1 MSEEHFGKL
10 QRMYKEAPCN
20 LAYNPGISVQAGAA
34 QVSLSVKP
42 DMFHA
47 AGSVH
52 GSIYF
57 KLLDDA
63 AYFAAAS
70 YEESVF
76 LTTAT
81 FNCYFLKPI
90 TNGAL
95 SAEGK
100 VKNVSRQ
107 LFVAESV
114 LMNTS
119 GETIARGSGTFMRTK
134 VALVPE
140 MGYRL

>member
-10 QRMYKEAPCN
+10 KRMYKEAPCN
-20 LAYNPGISVQAGAA
+20 QAFSPGISIQTGAA
-34 QVSLSVKP
+34 QVSFSVKP

-70 YEESVF
+70 YEDDVF
-76 LTTAT
+76 LTTAS
-81 FNCYFLKPI
+81 FNCYFLKPV
-90 TNGAL
+90 TNGML

-100 VKNVSRQ
+100 VKNASKQ
-107 LFVAESV
+107 LFIVESV
-114 LMNTS
+114 VMNMS
-119 GETIARGSGTFMRTK
+119 GETVARGSGSFMRTK
-134 VALVPE
+134 VRLIPE